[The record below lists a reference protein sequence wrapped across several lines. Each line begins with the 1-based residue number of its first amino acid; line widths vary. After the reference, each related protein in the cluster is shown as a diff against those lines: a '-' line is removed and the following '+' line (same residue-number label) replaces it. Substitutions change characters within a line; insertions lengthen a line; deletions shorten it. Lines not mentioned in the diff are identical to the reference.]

1 MLWLLTLLD
10 GAIHRQWLVVMGRLP
25 AVRHLAHLLCE
36 LYVRLRVA
44 AKAGEEQFSLPIT
57 QNDLADML
65 GISLVHVNRV
75 VQELRGK
82 GVISWQ
88 DKTVHILDW
97 PGLQRIAEF
106 DAGYLHLET
115 EPR

>member
-1 MLWLLTLLD
+1 
-10 GAIHRQWLVVMGRLP
+10 
-25 AVRHLAHLLCE
+25 
-36 LYVRLRVA
+36 
-44 AKAGEEQFSLPIT
+44 
-57 QNDLADML
+57 
-65 GISLVHVNRV
+65 
-75 VQELRGK
+75 
-82 GVISWQ
+82 VISWQ